1 MPSGYEP
8 VEKAPDGLQLP
19 FRAGAIGIPTH
30 RLRTGITDDSATGEP
45 NTMVDDTDY
54 WTLGISILPNLPPGR
69 SVVSQSNHNFCMG

>member
-30 RLRTGITDDSATGEP
+30 RLRTGITDDSATGAP
-45 NTMVDDTDY
+45 NTMVDHIDY
-54 WTLGISILPNLPPGR
+54 WDS
-69 SVVSQSNHNFCMG
+69 